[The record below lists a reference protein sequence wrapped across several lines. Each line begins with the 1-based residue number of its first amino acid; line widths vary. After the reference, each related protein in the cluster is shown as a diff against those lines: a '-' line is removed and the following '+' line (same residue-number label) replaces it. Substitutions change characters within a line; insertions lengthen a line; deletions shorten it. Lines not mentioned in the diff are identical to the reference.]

1 LQDEGL
7 ILVAVEVVSSRV
19 VVVYDV
25 VVAVV
30 VVCSVVE
37 VDVVDGVVGGGVVD
51 GVVGGGVVDGVV
63 VGVSRAML
71 HRYGRLPLKPVML
84 EPLQDK
90 SFH

>member
-7 ILVAVEVVSSRV
+7 IVVVEGVSSRV

-30 VVCSVVE
+30 VVCIVVE
-37 VDVVDGVVGGGVVD
+37 VNVVDGVVGGGVVD
-51 GVVGGGVVDGVV
+51 GVVGGAIVDGVV

-71 HRYGRLPLKPVML
+71 QRYGRLPLKPLML